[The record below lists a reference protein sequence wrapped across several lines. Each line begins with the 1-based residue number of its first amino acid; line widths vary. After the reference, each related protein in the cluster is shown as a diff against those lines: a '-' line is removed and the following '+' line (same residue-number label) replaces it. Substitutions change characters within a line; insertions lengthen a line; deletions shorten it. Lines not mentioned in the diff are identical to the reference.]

1 MERRLQE
8 RCAELQREVF
18 RLQGANHQDGYK
30 SLDKRPIALPRQVP
44 PHSKSASSE
53 QDDEGI
59 SSSETG
65 QSLSP
70 EPILVLPQNGTQ
82 KFKMNITSSNP
93 PSKDDDATIEDVIEE
108 LENIVND
115 AEREISIQQY
125 TGSGIEM
132 HTTNGNKITITGDL
146 NRMEK
151 DIVPVNILPQ
161 PPKKS
166 RSLAHLLSSGS
177 EFDGSDYGLL
187 LIHNGSKTSFFEDLD
202 FEDNEENIN
211 SFRRSNQTNSGFDD
225 MPNLDTSNND
235 NSTNR
240 EILNVI
246 MDAREKDAGN
256 RGAFLVPSPP
266 QQQQS
271 VAVVDDVGRMIKN
284 KTESNENG
292 TTVIPTGTIS
302 SQPLQQK
309 FSGVFFMAEMST
321 PQKYPR
327 PDIAAALEA
336 RRVTKTIDRIE
347 SYGNG
352 LDSMIDIVMP
362 SAAGDGEKQ
371 SPVCNRQVFL
381 ANASRFQGSKG
392 YHSIGNQV
400 ITRSNGNTISN
411 GSGTKLTDYPS
422 GLY

>member
-82 KFKMNITSSNP
+82 KYKMNITSSNP

-108 LENIVND
+108 LENIVSD
-115 AEREISIQQY
+115 AEREISIQQF
-125 TGSGIEM
+125 
-132 HTTNGNKITITGDL
+132 TNGDTEMLTKNHGKITISGDL
-146 NRMEK
+146 SRMEK

-187 LIHNGSKTSFFEDLD
+187 LIHNGSKTSFFDDLD
-202 FEDNEENIN
+202 FDDNENANNFHRN
-211 SFRRSNQTNSGFDD
+211 SQTNNGFDD
-225 MPNLDTSNND
+225 IPNSDTNNTD

-240 EILNVI
+240 DILNVI

-256 RGAFLVPSPP
+256 RGAFLVSSSPQEP
-266 QQQQS
+266 LP
-271 VAVVDDVGRMIKN
+271 VMDDNGCAKIN
-284 KTESNENG
+284 GNIENV
-292 TTVIPTGTIS
+292 TTVTPSGTIP

-362 SAAGDGEKQ
+362 SVGGEKQ
-371 SPVCNRQVFL
+371 SSVCNRQVYL

-392 YHSIGNQV
+392 FHSIGNQP
-400 ITRSNGNTISN
+400 ITRSNVNTISN
-411 GSGTKLTDYPS
+411 GSGSKLTDYPS

>member
-18 RLQGANHQDGYK
+18 RLQGAHHQDGYK

-44 PHSKSASSE
+44 PHSKCTSSE

-82 KFKMNITSSNP
+82 KYKMNITSSDP
-93 PSKDDDATIEDVIEE
+93 PSKEDDATIEDVIEE
-108 LENIVND
+108 LQNIVSD
-115 AEREISIQQY
+115 AEREISKQKF
-125 TGSGIEM
+125 
-132 HTTNGNKITITGDL
+132 NGDAQAVVNAASASPNDL
-146 NRMEK
+146 SRMEK

-161 PPKKS
+161 PPRKS

-187 LIHNGSKTSFFEDLD
+187 LIHNGSKTSFFEDLEYD
-202 FEDNEENIN
+202 DNENAN
-211 SFRRSNQTNSGFDD
+211 DFRRNSQTAAFDD
-225 MPNLDTSNND
+225 IPNSDAIIE

-246 MDAREKDAGN
+246 MDAREKDGGG
-256 RGAFLVPSPP
+256 RGAFLVPSPATP
-266 QQQQS
+266 PS
-271 VAVVDDVGRMIKN
+271 PPAEISHENNGGGNAVND
-284 KTESNENG
+284 E
-292 TTVIPTGTIS
+292 TTSATVP
-302 SQPLQQK
+302 PLQK

-362 SAAGDGEKQ
+362 SGSAGDKQ
-371 SPVCNRQVFL
+371 SSACNRQVFL
-381 ANASRFQGSKG
+381 ANASRFQGNK
-392 YHSIGNQV
+392 
-400 ITRSNGNTISN
+400 SNGFHAVGGQVARSANAASN
-411 GSGTKLTDYPS
+411 GVSKLTDYPS